1 MKKIDVSVVLNMHR
15 EALYLRPTLLSLD
28 ACALEASKAGIAVE
42 LIAVFDRPDQ
52 DTLSVFH
59 TTPLK
64 AFEQVKTTEIDV
76 GSLGLARNAGIDLAE
91 GEFIW
96 TADGDDLVSRNAII
110 QLVNTARSSRNSKVV
125 VFIEFLAAFGEQYH
139 VVRYVGTECLTPAD
153 FVFQHPFVSRLFVHR
168 KVFDDI
174 RYLDLKVTTGFAYED
189 WDFNCR
195 LLAEGYD
202 FSIAP
207 DTVFFYRQRANSLLK
222 QANAAS
228 ARIIPHSRMFDPDT
242 FLSLMA
248 NARHRHRDWGGFLS
262 NRHDLHQRHFA
273 KELLQ
278 LASAK
283 EHIMEAA
290 LLDPEVEPLL
300 IERASSYCPVPWGD
314 KHWGF
319 WLETLYR
326 MIGAT
331 DFTDVVLLPWLKPG
345 GAEKYIL
352 QILDALKD
360 QGLAGKILVISGQNA
375 KTHEWVMKLPKDSV
389 FIDLYNSFPSLD
401 QLGRLSLAVRA
412 MLAIVTPG
420 ARIHLKASEFAHETM
435 ERFGAALASR
445 MQPIYYRFCDDSV
458 EWEGYRLSGAS
469 GVQHLRKQLP
479 YITRLISDCAHI
491 VKKDESVLGISASK
505 HSVVYARCDTTADHN
520 TLADGAQFRLL
531 WCSRIC
537 NQKRPDLLL
546 SIAKALRSRVPNLE
560 IDVYGHF
567 EYPYTVSMMDADILR
582 YRGSYNNFADLPI
595 NRYDGFIY
603 TTAFDG
609 LPNVILEALGA
620 GLPVIAPAVGGI
632 PEAVIDGETGFLLND
647 HVNDELLVESYVQAI
662 ERMYANWT
670 NWSNMR
676 INARTLISTRH
687 SQAAHASSVAKA
699 FAF

>member
-15 EALYLRPTLLSLD
+15 EALYLRPTLLSLE

-42 LIAVFDRPDQ
+42 LIAVFDRADS
-52 DTLSVFH
+52 DTVSVFH
-59 TTPLK
+59 STQLN
-64 AFEQVKTTEIDV
+64 AFEQVKTAEIDV
-76 GSLGLARNAGIDLAE
+76 GSLGPARNAGIALAV
-91 GEFIW
+91 GEYIW
-96 TADGDDLVSRNAII
+96 TADGDDLVSRNAIV
-110 QLVNTARSSRNSKVV
+110 QLLDMARLNKNVKRA
-125 VFIEFLAAFGEQYH
+125 VFIDFWVAFGEPYH
-139 VVRYVGTECLTPAD
+139 VARYFGTEWLTAAD
-153 FVFQHPFVSRLFVHR
+153 FAFQHPFVSRIFLPR
-168 KVFDDI
+168 KAFECLQ
-174 RYLDLKVTTGFAYED
+174 YNDLRVTAGFAYED

-195 LLAEGYD
+195 LLAEGYE
-202 FSIAP
+202 FVVAP
-207 DTVFFYRQRANSLLK
+207 DTAIFYRQRPNSLLK
-222 QANAAS
+222 QANATS
-228 ARIIPHSRMFDPDT
+228 AKLIPHSRLFDPDC
-242 FLSLMA
+242 FLSAIINSKRL
-248 NARHRHRDWGGFLS
+248 HGDWSAFVS
-262 NRHDLHQRHFA
+262 RRQDLFQRNFA

-278 LASAK
+278 SATLR
-283 EHIMEAA
+283 EHIVDAA
-290 LLDPEVEPLL
+290 HLDPEVEPFL
-300 IERASSYCPVPWGD
+300 IEGALSYCPVPWGD

-319 WLETLYR
+319 GLEKLYK
-326 MIGAT
+326 MIGAS

-352 QILDALKD
+352 QILDVLKD
-360 QGLAGKILVISGQNA
+360 HGLAGKILVISGQNA

-412 MLAIVTPG
+412 MLAVVTPG
-420 ARIHLKASEFAHETM
+420 ARIHLKASEFAHEIM

-445 MQPIYYRFCDDSV
+445 MKPIYYRFSDGSYQWGGC
-458 EWEGYRLSGAS
+458 RLTGAW
-469 GVQHLRKQLP
+469 GTRHLRMQLP
-479 YITRLISDCAHI
+479 HIARLISDCDYI
-491 VKKDESVLGISASK
+491 VRRDGAIFGQAESK
-505 HSVVYARCDTTADHN
+505 HYVVYARCEIEKEENLSTEKP
-520 TLADGAQFRLL
+520 QFRLL
-531 WCSRIC
+531 WSSRIC
-537 NQKRPDLLL
+537 NSKRPDLLL
-546 SIAKALRSRVPNLE
+546 SIAKVLSSRLPNLE

-567 EYPYTVSMMDADILR
+567 EHPYTPSMMDTDNLR

-647 HVNDELLVESYVQAI
+647 HVNDEFVVESYVQAI

-676 INARTLISTRH
+676 IKARTLISTRH